1 MKLDWA
7 DDVQNSVI
15 PVAPYI
21 LGDDAAFCFA
31 WLQYR
36 IWGRKFEPAKPVA
49 EFDR

>member
-21 LGDDAAFCFA
+21 LGDDTAFCSPGCSIA
-31 WLQYR
+31 YGAGNSSPRSWMPNS
-36 IWGRKFEPAKPVA
+36 IA
-49 EFDR
+49 